1 MQQMM
6 KKITCAS
13 ILLFFSIS
21 ALYAANSKNMALN
34 IQGNGNANLV
44 DGFKHALIIEANAA
58 GYRTTESLNEAKY
71 QIKFSVEFDRIE
83 QRFKF
88 TVSLIKVE
96 GLSEVIT
103 MEYFF
108 ADEEEM
114 LLYSQLVFFM
124 LMANLPE
131 DEIPVPEDNTWQNKW
146 LYINASFDY
155 SLMLLALKS
164 DGLHG
169 GLGVY
174 NDFFNPIRSA
184 PIDNKIVPM
193 VGAGLGVEVQFLDFM
208 SIEPHA
214 QISLENAVIDHLM
227 YSLLFSV
234 QLKFPLK
241 FFSSFVIEP
250 YGIAAYPMRFPEEN
264 EIFFTYPDYIFGG
277 GIQVAVKAGKIGALF
292 FDVSYLYLGDT
303 EMNNYYGELYPKPE
317 TIHYDHSVLKF
328 SIGYKFGFINRKTK
342 E

>member
-1 MQQMM
+1 MM

-13 ILLFFSIS
+13 ILIFFSIS

-71 QIKFSVEFDRIE
+71 QIKFAVEFDRDE
-83 QRFKF
+83 QRFRF

-131 DEIPVPEDNTWQNKW
+131 DEISAPEDNTWRNKW
-146 LYINASFDY
+146 LYINTSFDY
-155 SLMLLALKS
+155 SLMLLALKG
-164 DGLHG
+164 DNLMG
-169 GLGVY
+169 GLGI
-174 NDFFNPIRSA
+174 FNSSVDPPLVA
-184 PIDNKIVPM
+184 PMDNKIVPM
-193 VGAGLGVEVQFLDFM
+193 LGAGLGLEFQFLDFM

-214 QISLENAVIDHLM
+214 QISLENAVIDHPV

-234 QLKFPLK
+234 QIKFPLK
-241 FFSSFVIEP
+241 FFKYFVIEP
-250 YGIAAYPMRFPEEN
+250 YGLAAYPMRIFDGDED
-264 EIFFTYPDYIFGG
+264 IFFTYPEYIFGG
-277 GIQVAVKAGKIGALF
+277 GVQVAVKAGKSGALF
-292 FDVSYLYLGDT
+292 FDVGYMYLGDT
-303 EMNNYYGELYPKPE
+303 ELNNYYGELYPEPD
-317 TIHYDHSVLKF
+317 TIHFDHSVLKF
-328 SIGYKFGFINRKTK
+328 SIGYKFGFFNRKTK